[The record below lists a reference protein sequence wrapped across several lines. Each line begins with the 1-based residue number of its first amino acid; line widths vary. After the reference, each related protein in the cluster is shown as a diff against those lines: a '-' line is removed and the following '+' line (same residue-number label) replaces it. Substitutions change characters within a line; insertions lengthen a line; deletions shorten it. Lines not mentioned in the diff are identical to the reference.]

1 MTWVASSVALVAGV
15 GGSIMSSNA
24 SKKIAR
30 KQAALGRAA
39 AAKLRAKYVE
49 ISAGSKREIETL
61 RTLRSMDIPA
71 FKQASEQAVIQAQ
84 KGSERM
90 QRQRMMGNQPGE
102 VRDAIFGGQFQQ
114 YVGRE
119 IQRLGQYTAITK
131 ELLSATERQQQMAMQ
146 VESQA
151 SSLEMGGA
159 SQSLQTEAAAG
170 DLGANI
176 LGAVGQ
182 AAGAYASA
190 SAAKSAA
197 ATKADTDL
205 RQATAVQT
213 VDPTT
218 FMKNGTFDTEAYNRW
233 LKSVQN
239 PGT

>member
-1 MTWVASSVALVAGV
+1 MTWIASGVALAAGV

-39 AAKLRAKYVE
+39 AAKLRARHVE

-119 IQRLGQYTAITK
+119 MQRLGKYTAITK
-131 ELLSATERQQQMAMQ
+131 ELLSATERQQQMALQ
-146 VESQA
+146 VETQA
-151 SSLEMGGA
+151 SNLEMGGA
-159 SQSLQTEAAAG
+159 AQALQTEAAAG

-197 ATKADTDL
+197 ATKANTDL
-205 RQATAVQT
+205 RTQTAMQT
-213 VDPTT
+213 VDTST
-218 FMKNGTFDTEAYNRW
+218 FLKNGTFDTEAFNAW
-233 LKSVQN
+233 IKNVGT